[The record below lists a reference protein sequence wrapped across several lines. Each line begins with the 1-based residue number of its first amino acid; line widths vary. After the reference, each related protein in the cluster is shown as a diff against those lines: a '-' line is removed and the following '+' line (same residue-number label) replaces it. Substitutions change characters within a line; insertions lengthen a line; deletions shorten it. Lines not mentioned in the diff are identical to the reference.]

1 MQNELFHARAKK
13 VGILPRDLAINYSTA
28 GPVLR
33 ARASSTTCA
42 APTRTR
48 STIASTLTFQRA
60 PSAIVYDRFVVRI
73 AEMRE
78 SLKILKQAL
87 KDIPP
92 GEIMT
97 GKKNY
102 QVRVPKGEAYGRG
115 ENPKGELG
123 FYVVSDGS
131 PNPYRYHV
139 RAPSFINL
147 TALNEMAVG
156 NKVADM
162 IVILGSLDIVMGEVD
177 R

>member
-1 MQNELFHARAKK
+1 
-13 VGILPRDLAINYSTA
+13 
-28 GPVLR
+28 
-33 ARASSTTCA
+33 
-42 APTRTR
+42 
-48 STIASTLTFQRA
+48 
-60 PSAIVYDRFVVRI
+60 
-73 AEMRE
+73 
-78 SLKILKQAL
+78 LKQAL

-102 QVRVPKGEAYGRG
+102 QIRVPKGEAYGRG

-123 FYVVSDGS
+123 FYLVSDGT

-139 RAPSFINL
+139 RAPAFINL
-147 TALNEMAVG
+147 GALNEMSVG
-156 NKVADM
+156 FKVADM

>member
-1 MQNELFHARAKK
+1 
-13 VGILPRDLAINYSTA
+13 
-28 GPVLR
+28 
-33 ARASSTTCA
+33 
-42 APTRTR
+42 
-48 STIASTLTFQRA
+48 
-60 PSAIVYDRFVVRI
+60 
-73 AEMRE
+73 MRQ

-87 KDIPP
+87 EQIPA

-102 QVRVPKGEAYGRG
+102 QVRVPKGEVYGRG

-123 FYVVSDGS
+123 FYIVSDGT

-147 TALNEMAVG
+147 TALNEMCVG
-156 NKVADM
+156 HKIADM
-162 IVILGSLDIVMGEVD
+162 IVILGSIDIVMGEVD